1 MGAGCGPVTHP
12 FNMENEM
19 KKLAIVLSAAMAALS
34 FNALAHGDAK
44 PMHGGIV
51 QVASDIQ
58 YELVPQDSGAL
69 LFIVDHGKP
78 ADASKMSG
86 KLTVLNGTQKS
97 EAELKPAGGSK
108 LEAAGIKVLP
118 GAKVVA
124 SVKGAEG
131 QSATVRFSVK

>member
-1 MGAGCGPVTHP
+1 MGSGCGPVTHP

-19 KKLAIVLSAAMAALS
+19 KKLAIALSAAMAALS

-44 PMHGGIV
+44 PMYGGIV
-51 QVASDIQ
+51 QMASDVQ
-58 YELVPQDSGAL
+58 YELVPQASGAVL
-69 LFIVDHGKP
+69 YIVDHGKP

-108 LEAAGIKVLP
+108 LEATGIKVLP
-118 GAKVVA
+118 GTKVVA
-124 SVKGAEG
+124 SVKSAEG
-131 QSATVRFSVK
+131 QTATVRFSVK